1 MELARRSLIALT
13 TGTLGLGLL
22 AGAAAAS
29 RPAAAAPSASPA
41 PAAAAAVSRAVP
53 DPTTATL
60 RQLARHTKLEIG
72 TAVDTTALRNDA
84 TYRRLV
90 ATEFSSVTPENVMKW
105 EVVHPER
112 GRYDF
117 SEADQ
122 LVAFAR
128 QHGQKVRGHTL
139 LWHNQLPAWL
149 TSGTWTRQQLRS
161 ILREHILTVA
171 GHFRGRVWA
180 WDVVNEAFNEDG
192 TLRDTIWLRTI
203 GPEYIADAFRWA
215 HQADPRAVLFYNDYN
230 VEGINAKSTAA
241 YNLLR
246 QLRRQGVPVEGF
258 GAQGHLST
266 QYPFPQDVLQNLRRF
281 GRLGL
286 QTAITEADVRHVLPA
301 DPAEVNAQ
309 AEGYSLMLESCLLER
324 SCVSYTVWGFT
335 DRYQW
340 VPQTFPGEG
349 EAAIFDA
356 NYNPKPAYNSMRRD
370 LALAGNPGRRG

>member
-1 MELARRSLIALT
+1 MQLPRRSV
-13 TGTLGLGLL
+13 LGLA
-22 AGAAAAS
+22 AGAATTSWAAQAPS
-29 RPAAAAPSASPA
+29 AAAAPEVAGTWA
-41 PAAAAAVSRAVP
+41 DEVP

-72 TAVDTTALRNDA
+72 TAVDTSALRNDA
-84 TYRRLV
+84 RYRELV
-90 ATEFSSVTPENVMKW
+90 GSEFSSVTPENVMKW

-112 GRYDF
+112 SRYDF
-117 SEADQ
+117 SQADE

-139 LWHNQLPAWL
+139 VWHNQLPTWL
-149 TSGTWTRQQLRS
+149 TSGTWTRAQLRA
-161 ILREHILTVA
+161 ILREHIFTVV
-171 GHFRGRVWA
+171 GHFRGKVWA
-180 WDVVNEAFNEDG
+180 WDVVNEAFNDDA

-203 GPEYIADAFRWA
+203 GPDYIADAFRWA
-215 HQADPRAVLFYNDYN
+215 HQADPRAILFYNDYN
-230 VEGINAKSTAA
+230 VEGINAKSTAV

-246 QLRRQGVPVEGF
+246 QLRRRRVPVSGF

-266 QYPFPQDVLQNLRRF
+266 RYPFPQDVLQNLRRF

-286 QTAITEADVRHVLPA
+286 ATAITEADVRHDLPV

-309 AEGYSLMLESCLLER
+309 AEGYSLMLESCLLEP
-324 SCVSYTVWGFT
+324 SAISYTVWGFT

-356 NYNPKPAYNSMRRD
+356 SYNPKPAYNALRRD
-370 LALAGNPGRRG
+370 LALAPHRRHRG